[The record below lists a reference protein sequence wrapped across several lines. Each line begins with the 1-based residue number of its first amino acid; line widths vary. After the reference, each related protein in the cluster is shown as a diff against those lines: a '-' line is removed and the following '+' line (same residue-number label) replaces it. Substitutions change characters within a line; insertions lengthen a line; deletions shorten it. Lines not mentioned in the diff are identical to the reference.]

1 MSEKRRVRAAP
12 RMATRLGAEGNE
24 AEERVMEPQRRR
36 CPDDVARDGPEM
48 LGPQEEGDR
57 PFPAVEDVRPRPEMG
72 DLGGQLERL
81 QLPKRGTDRRRRP
94 AVPKEDGT
102 LGVVEAGDLE
112 IHGAT
117 RLFRHLTTERGRR
130 QRTVILLPE
139 S

>member
-24 AEERVMEPQRRR
+24 AEERVVEPQRRR

-72 DLGGQLERL
+72 DLGWQLKRL
-81 QLPKRGTDRRRRP
+81 HLPNRDADGRRRP
-94 AVPKEDGT
+94 AVPEEDGP
-102 LGVVEAGDLE
+102 LGVVEASDLE
-112 IHGAT
+112 LDGAA
-117 RLFRHLTTERGRR
+117 RLLGHLPPKGSR
-130 QRTVILLPE
+130 QQRAAILSPE
-139 S
+139 P